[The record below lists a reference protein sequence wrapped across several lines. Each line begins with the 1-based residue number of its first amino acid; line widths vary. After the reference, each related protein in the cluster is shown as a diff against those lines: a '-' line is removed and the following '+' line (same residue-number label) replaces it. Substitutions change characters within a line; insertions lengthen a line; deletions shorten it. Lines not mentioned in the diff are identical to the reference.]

1 MLNRVERKALPEL
14 LSQLYDCFICC
25 ASFEDRG
32 FVVASALDPA
42 KLKSVVVLSN
52 QPAPIKSIEINTYLL
67 SLFPGIAIGVDTKIG
82 QPLYTLDQFHSIVIP
97 AIKSTTKKALIDV
110 TTFTHEHLLMLLYF
124 LKSENLME
132 KVTFAYTGAQDYSLN
147 VQLEEI
153 WLTKGVKQVRS
164 VIGYP
169 GELVPS
175 KDLHLIVLVGFEHER
190 AQTVIEAYEP
200 VRLSLGFAPRLRSV
214 SEQLSETNK
223 AFFARVQSFVR
234 ATRQDTT
241 RVNEFEFS
249 CVDPHQARDAI
260 LNQVK
265 KEDGYNTVICP
276 LNTKISTMGAALAAF
291 ENSAIQ
297 LCYSEA
303 AIYNHVNYSSP
314 GPTTTLFDLSE

>member
-1 MLNRVERKALPEL
+1 MLNRVERKLLPDL
-14 LSQLYDCFICC
+14 LNQLYDCFICC

-32 FVVASALDPA
+32 LVIASALKPTNFQR
-42 KLKSVVVLSN
+42 VVVLSN
-52 QPAPIKSIEINTYLL
+52 QPASVKSIEINTQLL
-67 SLFPGIAIGVDTKIG
+67 DLFPRIAIGVDIKIG
-82 QPLYTLDQFHSIVIP
+82 QPLYTLDQFHSMVIP
-97 AIKSTTKKALIDV
+97 AIKNATKRALIDV

-124 LKSENLME
+124 LKTENLME

-147 VQLEEI
+147 MPIEEI

-164 VIGYP
+164 VIGFP

-200 VRLSLGFAPRLRSV
+200 ARLSLGFAGRLRSV
-214 SEQLSETNK
+214 TEQLSETNR
-223 AFFARVQSFVR
+223 AFFARVQSFVKE
-234 ATRQDTT
+234 TRQDTT
-241 RVNEFEFS
+241 RVDEFEFS
-249 CVDPHQARDAI
+249 CVDPYQARDAI
-260 LNQVK
+260 LSQVK

-276 LNTKISTMGAALAAF
+276 LNTKISTVGAALVAF
-291 ENSAIQ
+291 ERSAVQ

-303 AIYNHVNYSSP
+303 AIYNHENYSSP

>member
-1 MLNRVERKALPEL
+1 MLNRIERKLLPALL
-14 LSQLYDCFICC
+14 NQQYDCFICC

-32 FVVASALDPA
+32 LVVASALDPA
-42 KLKSVVVLSN
+42 KFRSVVILNN
-52 QPAPIKSIEINTYLL
+52 QPASVKSVEINTRLL
-67 SLFPGIAIGVDTKIG
+67 GLFPGTAVGVDTKIG
-82 QPLYTLDQFHSIVIP
+82 QPLYTLDQFHSLVIP
-97 AIKSTTKKALIDV
+97 AVKNTTERALIDV
-110 TTFTHEHLLMLLYF
+110 TTFTHEHLLMMLYF
-124 LKSENLME
+124 LKNENLLD

-147 VQLEEI
+147 MPIEEI

-164 VIGYP
+164 VIGFP

-200 VRLSLGFAPRLRSV
+200 AHLSLGFAPRLRSV
-214 SEQLSETNK
+214 SDQLSETNK
-223 AFFARVQSFVR
+223 AFFSRVQTFVSQ
-234 ATRQDTT
+234 TRQDTT
-241 RVNEFEFS
+241 RVDEFEFS

-276 LNTKISTMGAALAAF
+276 LNTKISTVGAALAAF
-291 ENSAIQ
+291 ERSSIQ

-303 AIYNHVNYSSP
+303 AIYNHENYSSP
-314 GPTTTLFDLSE
+314 GPIITLFDLGK

>member
-1 MLNRVERKALPEL
+1 MLNKVERNLLPEAL
-14 LSQLYDCFICC
+14 DELYDSFVCC
-25 ASFEDRG
+25 ASFEERG
-32 FVVASALDPA
+32 LVVASALNPA
-42 KLKSVVVLSN
+42 GLQSIVVLGN
-52 QPAPIKSIEINTYLL
+52 QPAPVKSIEINKQLL
-67 SLFPGIAIGVDTKIG
+67 NLFPNSAISADIKIG

-97 AIKSTTKKALIDV
+97 AIKRGTKKALIDI

-124 LKSENLME
+124 LKTEKLLG

-147 VQLEEI
+147 TPLAEI

-200 VRLSLGFAPRLRSV
+200 ARLSLGFAPRLRSV

-223 AFFARVQSFVR
+223 AFFAKVQSFVKE
-234 ATRQDTT
+234 TRQDTT
-241 RVNEFEFS
+241 RVDEFEFS
-249 CVDPHQARDAI
+249 CVDPYQARDAI
-260 LNQVK
+260 LEQVK
-265 KEDGYNTVICP
+265 KEHAYNTVICP
-276 LNTKISTMGAALAAF
+276 LNTKISTMGAALVAF
-291 ENSAIQ
+291 EKSEVQ

-303 AIYNHVNYSSP
+303 AIYNEENYSSP
-314 GPTTTLFDLSE
+314 GPTTTLFDLD